1 MLQRAFSGNRGNSWL
16 DWHPGANDEITV
28 KRFCVNVCSNFGIGV
43 ACGLNLILR
52 AGMDLSTS
60 PEAFAGDLGDATA
73 SAVVAKRAASA
84 RWFSQRAADWFS

>member
-1 MLQRAFSGNRGNSWL
+1 
-16 DWHPGANDEITV
+16 
-28 KRFCVNVCSNFGIGV
+28 
-43 ACGLNLILR
+43 
-52 AGMDLSTS
+52 MDLSTS